1 MAARSRPST
10 RARPRTC
17 ARSPRWWTRSGS
29 TRGAMSPRNSVVCAV
44 ALAIVCGCAA
54 PRAGRVQET
63 DVGHHHV
70 RFALPA
76 HWEHLD
82 HGRAQLF
89 RSGEAQLT
97 LADLGPVSADAMVR
111 ELERARGLWL
121 SGRRRDA
128 FEQVRELRSPSL
140 RYASSDQRAAFWRP
154 WTDVTYAPAAADS
167 AEIGPA
173 FDALIR
179 GTRALPSPTPDLLY
193 QYVADLALDA
203 RGLEIA
209 ARERRTVN
217 GRDWAVYELW
227 NQVSHGWRVRV
238 AFTVD
243 EGDLLALTTDR
254 GLDEQVAPA
263 FASLLA
269 S

>member
-1 MAARSRPST
+1 MW
-10 RARPRTC
+10 PRTSAAC
-17 ARSPRWWTRSGS
+17 PL
-29 TRGAMSPRNSVVCAV
+29 
-44 ALAIVCGCAA
+44 ALAMASGCAA
-54 PRAGRVQET
+54 PHGELREAN
-63 DVGHHHV
+63 VGHHHV

-89 RSGEAQLT
+89 RNGEAQLT
-97 LADLGPVSADAMVR
+97 LADLGPVSVEAMVH

-128 FEQVRELRSPSL
+128 FEQVRELESPSL

-154 WTDVTYAPAAADS
+154 WNDVAYAPAAVDS
-167 AEIGPA
+167 AAIGPA

-179 GTRALPSPTPDLLY
+179 GVRTLPSPTSDLLY
-193 QYVADLALDA
+193 QYVADRSLDA

-209 ARERRTVN
+209 ARERRSVD
-217 GRDWAVYELW
+217 GREWAVYELW
-227 NQVSHGWRVRV
+227 NQVSHGSRVRV

-254 GLDEQVAPA
+254 GLDEQLAPA
-263 FASLLA
+263 FKSLLA
-269 S
+269 SLEVSPAAGH